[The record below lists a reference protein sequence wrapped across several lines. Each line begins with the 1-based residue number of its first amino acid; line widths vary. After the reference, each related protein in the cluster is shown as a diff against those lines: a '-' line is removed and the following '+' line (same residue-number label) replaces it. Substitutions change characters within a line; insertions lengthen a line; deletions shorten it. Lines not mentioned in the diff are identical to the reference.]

1 MLEILFPAAMNFLT
15 SNLAI
20 GNRGNIPNLE
30 VNMEELDQTLTTLK
44 LGGIIILPLSLLA
57 IIALAIMLEKAFL
70 YWRFARLSHDL
81 LNLVENYG
89 FKWADLEKILSG
101 LDERHYYKRFF
112 EVLISNRHQPSWWTE
127 SRAADE
133 AQVIESNL
141 ARRLWA
147 LETIVT
153 AAPLLGL
160 VGTVIGM
167 MRAFQIIGSEGIVN
181 PTAVTGGVAEALI
194 ATVVGLLIAL
204 VALFG
209 FNYFSRLQSQTM
221 DEMERLG
228 TRLID
233 HIRLDQQDGAH
244 EAA

>member
-1 MLEILFPAAMNFLT
+1 MQELQEIWIAF
-15 SNLAI
+15 
-20 GNRGNIPNLE
+20 
-30 VNMEELDQTLTTLK
+30 K
-44 LGGIIILPLSLLA
+44 LGGIIILPLSLLG

-70 YWRFARLSHDL
+70 YGRFARLSSDL
-81 LNLVENYG
+81 LNLVETYG
-89 FKWADLEKILSG
+89 FAWADLEKILSG
-101 LDERHYYKRFF
+101 LNERHYYKRFF
-112 EVLISNRHQPSWWTE
+112 EVVIANRHRPSWWTE

-133 AQVIESNL
+133 AQLIETSL
-141 ARRLWA
+141 ARRLWV

-160 VGTVIGM
+160 MGTIVGM
-167 MRAFQIIGSEGIVN
+167 MHAFQIIGGSGVVN
-181 PTAVTGGVAEALI
+181 PTGVTGGVAQALI
-194 ATVVGLLIAL
+194 ATAVGLLIAL
-204 VALFG
+204 IALFG

-233 HIRLDQQDGAH
+233 HIRLDQQGNTH

>member
-1 MLEILFPAAMNFLT
+1 MDELNQT
-15 SNLAI
+15 W
-20 GNRGNIPNLE
+20 
-30 VNMEELDQTLTTLK
+30 NMLK
-44 LGGIIILPLSLLA
+44 LGGVIILPLSLLA
-57 IIALAIMLEKAFL
+57 IIMLAILLEKAFI
-70 YWRFARLSHDL
+70 YWRFARLSSDL
-81 LNLVENYG
+81 LNLVETYG
-89 FKWADLEKILSG
+89 FKWEDLEKILSG
-101 LDERHYYKRFF
+101 LDRRHYYKRFF
-112 EVLISNRHQPSWWTE
+112 EVVISNRHHPSWWTE

-133 AQVIESNL
+133 AQLIEASL
-141 ARRLWA
+141 SRRLWA

-167 MRAFQIIGSEGIVN
+167 MRAFQVIGSEGLVN

-194 ATVVGLLIAL
+194 ATVVGLIIAL
-204 VALFG
+204 IALFG

-233 HIRLDQQDGAH
+233 NIRLDQQGRNSH
-244 EAA
+244 EKA

>member
-1 MLEILFPAAMNFLT
+1 
-15 SNLAI
+15 
-20 GNRGNIPNLE
+20 
-30 VNMEELDQTLTTLK
+30 MEELDQTLTTLK

-81 LNLVENYG
+81 LNLVETYG
-89 FKWADLEKILSG
+89 FKWSDLEKILSG

-112 EVLISNRHQPSWWTE
+112 EVVISNRHQPSWWTE

-244 EAA
+244 ETA

>member
-1 MLEILFPAAMNFLT
+1 
-15 SNLAI
+15 
-20 GNRGNIPNLE
+20 
-30 VNMEELDQTLTTLK
+30 MEQLNQTWMMLK
-44 LGGIIILPLSLLA
+44 LGGWIILPLSLLG
-57 IIALAIMLEKAFL
+57 IIALAIMLEKAFV
-70 YWRFARLSHDL
+70 YWRFARLSSDL
-81 LNLVENYG
+81 SHLIETVG
-89 FKWADLEKILSG
+89 FKWQDLEKILSG
-101 LDERHYYKRFF
+101 LDKRHYYKRFF
-112 EVLISNRHQPSWWTE
+112 EVVIANRHQPSWWTE

-133 AQVIESNL
+133 AQLIETSL

-167 MRAFQIIGSEGIVN
+167 MRAFKVIGSEGIVN

-194 ATVVGLLIAL
+194 ATVVGLIIAL

-209 FNYFSRLQSQTM
+209 FNYFSRLQAQTM

-233 HIRLDQQDGAH
+233 HIRLDQQEEAH
-244 EAA
+244 EIA

>member
-1 MLEILFPAAMNFLT
+1 
-15 SNLAI
+15 
-20 GNRGNIPNLE
+20 
-30 VNMEELDQTLTTLK
+30 
-44 LGGIIILPLSLLA
+44 
-57 IIALAIMLEKAFL
+57 MLEKAFL

-81 LNLVENYG
+81 LNLVETYG
-89 FKWADLEKILSG
+89 FKWGDLEKILSG
-101 LDERHYYKRFF
+101 LDDRHYYKRFF
-112 EVLISNRHQPSWWTE
+112 EVLIASRHQPSWWIE

-141 ARRLWA
+141 SRRLWA

-160 VGTVIGM
+160 VGTVVGM
-167 MRAFQIIGSEGIVN
+167 MRAFQVIGSEGIVN

-221 DEMERLG
+221 DQMERLG

-233 HIRLDQQDGAH
+233 HIRLSPQDGSH
-244 EAA
+244 EAS

>member
-1 MLEILFPAAMNFLT
+1 
-15 SNLAI
+15 
-20 GNRGNIPNLE
+20 
-30 VNMEELDQTLTTLK
+30 MEELNQTWTTLK
-44 LGGIIILPLSLLA
+44 LGGVIILPLSLLA

-81 LNLVENYG
+81 LNLVETYG
-89 FKWADLEKILSG
+89 FKWEDLEKILSG

-112 EVLISNRHQPSWWTE
+112 EVVISNRHKPSWWVE

-133 AQVIESNL
+133 AQLIETNL
-141 ARRLWA
+141 SRRLWT

-204 VALFG
+204 TALFG

-244 EAA
+244 ETA

>member
-1 MLEILFPAAMNFLT
+1 
-15 SNLAI
+15 
-20 GNRGNIPNLE
+20 
-30 VNMEELDQTLTTLK
+30 MEELDQTLTTLK

-233 HIRLDQQDGAH
+233 HIRLDQQGGAH

>member
-1 MLEILFPAAMNFLT
+1 
-15 SNLAI
+15 
-20 GNRGNIPNLE
+20 
-30 VNMEELDQTLTTLK
+30 MEQLNQTWMMLK
-44 LGGIIILPLSLLA
+44 LGGYIILPLSLLG
-57 IIALAIMLEKAFL
+57 IIALAIMLEKAFV
-70 YWRFARLSHDL
+70 YWRFARLSNDL
-81 LNLVENYG
+81 LNLIENYG
-89 FKWADLEKILSG
+89 FKWNDLDKILSG
-101 LDERHYYKRFF
+101 LDKRHYYKRFF
-112 EVLISNRHQPSWWTE
+112 EVVIANRHQPSWWTE

-133 AQVIESNL
+133 AQIIESAL

-167 MRAFQIIGSEGIVN
+167 MRAFQVIGSEGIVN

-194 ATVVGLLIAL
+194 ATVVGLIIAL

-233 HIRLDQQDGAH
+233 HIRLDQKEEVNETA
-244 EAA
+244 

>member
-1 MLEILFPAAMNFLT
+1 
-15 SNLAI
+15 
-20 GNRGNIPNLE
+20 
-30 VNMEELDQTLTTLK
+30 MEQLNQAWMMLK
-44 LGGIIILPLSLLA
+44 LGGWIILPLSLLA
-57 IIALAIMLEKAFL
+57 VIALAIMLEKAFV
-70 YWRFARLSHDL
+70 YWRFARLSKDL
-81 LNLVENYG
+81 SNLIDTYG
-89 FKWADLEKILSG
+89 FKWEDLEKILSG
-101 LDERHYYKRFF
+101 LDQRHYYKRFF
-112 EVLISNRHQPSWWTE
+112 DTVIANRHRPSWWTE

-133 AQVIESNL
+133 AQLIETALS
-141 ARRLWA
+141 RRLWA

-167 MRAFQIIGSEGIVN
+167 MRAFQVIGSDGIVN

-194 ATVVGLLIAL
+194 ATVVGLIIAL

-209 FNYFSRLQSQTM
+209 FNYFSRLQAQTM

-233 HIRLDQQDGAH
+233 HIRLDHQEGAH
-244 EAA
+244 ETT

>member
-1 MLEILFPAAMNFLT
+1 
-15 SNLAI
+15 
-20 GNRGNIPNLE
+20 
-30 VNMEELDQTLTTLK
+30 MEELNQTWVMLK
-44 LGGIIILPLSLLA
+44 LGGIIIVPLCMLA
-57 IIALAIMLEKAFL
+57 IIALAIMIEKAFVF
-70 YWRFARLSHDL
+70 WRFARLSNEL
-81 LNLVENYG
+81 SNLIETYG
-89 FKWADLEKILSG
+89 FKWKDLEKILSG
-101 LDERHYYKRFF
+101 LDGRHYYKRFF
-112 EVLISNRHQPSWWTE
+112 DVVISNKHQPSWWIE

-133 AQVIESNL
+133 AQLIETAL
-141 ARRLWA
+141 ARRLWM

-167 MRAFQIIGSEGIVN
+167 MSAFQVIGSEGIVN

-194 ATVVGLLIAL
+194 ATVVGLIIAL

-233 HIRLDQQDGAH
+233 HIRLDQKDEAH
-244 EAA
+244 ETT